1 MMKNSILSY
10 VVILFSFQSIGQELL
25 NVSNTLYLHNPAI
38 TGIKADLNF
47 VGQYFNSGTIFYGDD
62 EKYSGYFDN
71 YRFGVDGRIPL
82 FRNIKQ
88 VNLAAGFAYERDN
101 FGVVTENNWTF
112 SLANHFNFKG
122 GSKFSV
128 GLGYTNHRLFFDN
141 TYAVFPSEN
150 SFDPSIAPDYQFIHN
165 RFSAGSLFE
174 SSDRTF
180 IVGIGAS
187 SETQNQFNYKRIN
200 LTLGRLISFGRNMAV
215 SVNTFNEYRFRE
227 QIWLFEV
234 PVKLHFKKVFY
245 VGTSLARRQYFS
257 VLAGGRVN
265 LNKAGMVELGAGY
278 VEPASQ
284 LTTGFGRGFQVNV
297 NYFFTNPEKNESFS
311 YF

>member
-1 MMKNSILSY
+1 MICCS
-10 VVILFSFQSIGQELL
+10 
-25 NVSNTLYLHNPAI
+25 
-38 TGIKADLNF
+38 
-47 VGQYFNSGTIFYGDD
+47 
-62 EKYSGYFDN
+62 
-71 YRFGVDGRIPL
+71 
-82 FRNIKQ
+82 
-88 VNLAAGFAYERDN
+88 
-101 FGVVTENNWTF
+101 
-112 SLANHFNFKG
+112 
-122 GSKFSV
+122 
-128 GLGYTNHRLFFDN
+128 
-141 TYAVFPSEN
+141 
-150 SFDPSIAPDYQFIHN
+150 
-165 RFSAGSLFE
+165 
-174 SSDRTF
+174 
-180 IVGIGAS
+180 
-187 SETQNQFNYKRIN
+187 FNYKRIN